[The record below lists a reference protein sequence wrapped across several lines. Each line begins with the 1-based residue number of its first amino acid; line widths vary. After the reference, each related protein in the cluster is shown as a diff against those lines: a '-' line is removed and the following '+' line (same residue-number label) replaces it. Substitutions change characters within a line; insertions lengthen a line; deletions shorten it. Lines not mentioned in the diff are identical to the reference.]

1 MQTVEVDFFE
11 RLDKLN
17 TYRKGNQRAPHK
29 PLYILYL
36 IASIQQGQPRLH
48 KFASIEANLVEALQR
63 FGLANKSQHAHYPF
77 WRLQNDN
84 IAEVSPKS
92 GYDLRASNSDPKK
105 SSLLKLN
112 AAGGFVESYFDLLS
126 GDLSIQSKA
135 IRKLLDAHFPPSI
148 HEEIILFFNLR
159 VEGARSGDV
168 HSDSEFRTNLL
179 SSYGNKCALTGYS
192 LHFRGEFPG
201 LEAAHLCW
209 PQAGGNDD
217 VSNGILMTT
226 LCRKLFHL
234 GIIGVEPNDLR
245 IVISDQAADLGL
257 RSAQLS
263 KSLHKKLSLPTGINC
278 HPSIENLAWHKR
290 WVFRN

>member
-1 MQTVEVDFFE
+1 
-11 RLDKLN
+11 
-17 TYRKGNQRAPHK
+17 
-29 PLYILYL
+29 
-36 IASIQQGQPRLH
+36 
-48 KFASIEANLVEALQR
+48 
-63 FGLANKSQHAHYPF
+63 
-77 WRLQNDN
+77 
-84 IAEVSPKS
+84 
-92 GYDLRASNSDPKK
+92 
-105 SSLLKLN
+105 
-112 AAGGFVESYFDLLS
+112 
-126 GDLSIQSKA
+126 
-135 IRKLLDAHFPPSI
+135 
-148 HEEIILFFNLR
+148 
-159 VEGARSGDV
+159 
-168 HSDSEFRTNLL
+168 
-179 SSYGNKCALTGYS
+179 